1 MLKKFLHCVS
11 KVLSYSGVL
20 NIHRLRMQRWDRLL
34 PSTSVLEYGIISAKC
49 LKWTLF
55 EELSFPAIAQE
66 RQERVHLFALQHISS
81 DSECN
86 QPDCNAA

>member
-1 MLKKFLHCVS
+1 MGQASCLSFMDGQDARPTESSQVS
-11 KVLSYSGVL
+11 
-20 NIHRLRMQRWDRLL
+20 
-34 PSTSVLEYGIISAKC
+34 GIISAKC

-66 RQERVHLFALQHISS
+66 RQERAHLFALQHISS